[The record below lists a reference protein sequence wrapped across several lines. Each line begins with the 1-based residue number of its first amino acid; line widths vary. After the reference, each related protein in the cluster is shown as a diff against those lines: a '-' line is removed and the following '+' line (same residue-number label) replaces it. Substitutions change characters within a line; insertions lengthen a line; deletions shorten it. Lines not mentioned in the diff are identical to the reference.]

1 MAEALKI
8 IDEKTLPLGDIEQI
22 PLGKTPRR
30 ILAETIVSRINIPPL
45 TNSAV
50 DGFAFGIQSL
60 NLNRPT
66 QLKVVTR
73 VAAGNPT
80 DVVIQA
86 GQAVRIYTGAIMPV
100 GCETVA
106 MQEDCDFNG
115 DIVTIPPGLSVGA
128 NSRSQG
134 EDVRCGEIILEPGA
148 LLRPQDVALA
158 AATGLGNIK
167 VFKPVKVAVF
177 STGDEV
183 SEPGETL
190 FSGSIYDSNRYM
202 LLALLKSLPVIT
214 TDLGILPDNATRL
227 FSALNAAS
235 ANHDVLLTSGGVS
248 VGDEDHI
255 KEVVQKNGHLHL
267 WRLAIKPGRPL
278 ALGQMNGKPFIGL
291 PGNPVAAM
299 VTFLRFARPL
309 LLRLGGAKVVNP
321 QLYPVLAQFN
331 HRKKKNRR
339 EWLRANLV
347 PDKDGVLWAHK
358 FQVEG
363 AGIIRS
369 LTETSGLVELPEEVT
384 EIKPGNIVD
393 YLPFSEVLC

>member
-1 MAEALKI
+1 M
-8 IDEKTLPLGDIEQI
+8 
-22 PLGKTPRR
+22 
-30 ILAETIVSRINIPPL
+30 
-45 TNSAV
+45 
-50 DGFAFGIQSL
+50 
-60 NLNRPT
+60 
-66 QLKVVTR
+66 
-73 VAAGNPT
+73 
-80 DVVIQA
+80 
-86 GQAVRIYTGAIMPV
+86 
-100 GCETVA
+100 
-106 MQEDCDFNG
+106 
-115 DIVTIPPGLSVGA
+115 
-128 NSRSQG
+128 
-134 EDVRCGEIILEPGA
+134 
-148 LLRPQDVALA
+148 
-158 AATGLGNIK
+158 
-167 VFKPVKVAVF
+167 
-177 STGDEV
+177 
-183 SEPGETL
+183 
-190 FSGSIYDSNRYM
+190 
-202 LLALLKSLPVIT
+202 
-214 TDLGILPDNATRL
+214 
-227 FSALNAAS
+227 
-235 ANHDVLLTSGGVS
+235 
-248 VGDEDHI
+248 
-255 KEVVQKNGHLHL
+255 VQKNGYLHL

-369 LTETSGLVELPEEVT
+369 LTETSGLVELPEVVT